1 MLPGFHDRVSR
12 CSVLMVFFL
21 FLASSAFAGS
31 DGVDTAGDIGRVLIP
46 AAAVGVTLA
55 KKDWTG
61 GKQLFLSLLAAA
73 AVTEGLKAVVH
84 ERRPNGGD
92 HSFPSGHASISF
104 AGASYL
110 QMRYGWRYGIPAFLA
125 AAFVGYSRVEA
136 DEHWTKDVLGGAVI
150 GIVSGWMF
158 TSRYRK
164 GPGRTCIVPAFTRDS
179 ASVALGMSF

>member
-1 MLPGFHDRVSR
+1 MLPGSQDRLSR
-12 CSVLMVFFL
+12 CSVLMVLFL

-31 DGVDTAGDIGRVLIP
+31 DGVDTAGDVGRVLIP
-46 AAAVGVTLA
+46 AAAAGVTLA

-84 ERRPNGGD
+84 EKRPDGGD

-104 AGASYL
+104 AGATFL
-110 QMRYGWRYGIPAFLA
+110 QVRYGWSYGIPAFLA

-136 DEHWTKDVLGGAVI
+136 DEHWTKDVLGGAAI
-150 GIVSGWMF
+150 GIASALIF

-164 GPGRTCIVPAFTRDS
+164 EPGRTYIVPAFGRDS
-179 ASVALGMSF
+179 ASVVLGMSF